1 MTRRT
6 CSLAVLIV
14 LASLAAAEAGLFSV
28 TNLVTD
34 DQSVNKAQITD
45 AHLKNPWGVSFSPVA
60 GPFWVSD
67 NKTHLAT
74 LYTVDP
80 STNATAKQ
88 ALEVT
93 IPGVGNVTGQAAN
106 PTSGFSGDPF
116 LFVSEDGTISAWPGS
131 GTLALIL
138 QTGSTD
144 NVYKGTTLDIVGGN
158 TYLLSAN
165 FHSGKIDVL
174 KGDTGIPNL
183 TGSFTDPILPA
194 NYAPFDIKRI
204 GNTIYVTY
212 ALKNGDDDAPGP
224 GHGIVSSFDLNGNFL
239 ARIAGNGIGS
249 PLNSPW
255 GLEIAPKSFGAL
267 AGDLLVGNF
276 GDGTI
281 DAFNLSTKA
290 FDGPLLGLDGKPL
303 VIPGLWA
310 LTVGN
315 DDTAGSSNKLYF
327 SAGPNDESNGL
338 FGVIEFASSSEPT
351 PTVPE
356 PTAFALMALGL
367 AGIGASRYAS
377 RQRRQPVSAQKTGVS
392 GCGSF

>member
-1 MTRRT
+1 
-6 CSLAVLIV
+6 VLIV
-14 LASLAAAEAGLFSV
+14 LASLAAAQAGLFSV

-45 AHLKNPWGVSFSPVA
+45 AHLKNPWGVSFSPMA

-88 ALEVT
+88 ALEVA
-93 IPGVGNVTGQAAN
+93 IPGDGTVTGQTFNSTAAFN
-106 PTSGFSGDPF
+106 GDNF
-116 LFVSEDGTISAWPGS
+116 LFVSEDGTISGWKGPLGMNAEV
-131 GTLALIL
+131 L
-138 QTGSTD
+138 QTGQQP
-144 NVYKGTTLDIVGGN
+144 NIYKGTTLDTTGGN

-165 FHSGKIDVL
+165 FGTGNIDVL
-174 KGDTGIPNL
+174 KESGTPDL
-183 TGSFTDPILPA
+183 TGKFTDPNLPA
-194 NYAPFDIKRI
+194 NYAPFDIKNI
-204 GNTIYVTY
+204 NGTIYVTY
-212 ALKNGDDDAPGP
+212 AIPNGSGDDSPGP
-224 GHGIVSSFDLNGNFL
+224 GHGIVDQFDDNGNLL
-239 ARIAGNGIGS
+239 ARIASNGNGS

-255 GLEIAPKSFGAL
+255 GLEIAPKSFGSL

-281 DAFNLSTKA
+281 DAFNLSTKT
-290 FDGPLLGLDGKPL
+290 FDGRLLGLDGKPL
-303 VIPGLWA
+303 VILGLWA

-315 DDTAGSSNKLYF
+315 DDVAGSSNKLYF

-338 FGVIEFASSSEPT
+338 FGLIELASSSG

-356 PTAFALMALGL
+356 PTTFSLMALGL
-367 AGIGASRYAS
+367 AGIGACRCAS
-377 RQRRQPVSAQKTGVS
+377 RRRP
-392 GCGSF
+392 

>member
-1 MTRRT
+1 MTRRA

-14 LASLAAAEAGLFSV
+14 LVSLAAAQADLFKV

-34 DQSVNKAQITD
+34 DQTVNKAQITD
-45 AHLKNPWGVSFSPVA
+45 ANLKNPWGVSFLPG

-67 NKTHLAT
+67 NKTHLST

-80 STNATAKQ
+80 LTNATAKQ

-131 GTLALIL
+131 GTLALVL
-138 QTGSTD
+138 QTGSSD
-144 NVYKGTTLDIVGGN
+144 NVYKGTALDTVGGN

-165 FHSGKIDVL
+165 FKSGKIDVL
-174 KGDTGIPNL
+174 KGDAFIPNL
-183 TGSFTDPILPA
+183 AGSFTDPNLPGG
-194 NYAPFDIKRI
+194 YAPFDIKNI
-204 GNTIYVTY
+204 NGTIYVTY
-212 ALKNGDDDAPGP
+212 AIQNGDDDAPGP
-224 GHGIVSSFDLNGNFL
+224 GHGIVTAFNLDGTLISRIVNNNG
-239 ARIAGNGIGS
+239 

-255 GLEIAPKSFGAL
+255 GLEIAPPSFGSF

-281 DAFNLSTKA
+281 NAFNLSTKA
-290 FDGPLLGLDGKPL
+290 FDGQLLGLDGKPI
-303 VIPGLWA
+303 VIDGLWA
-310 LTVGN
+310 LTIGN
-315 DDTAGSSNKLYF
+315 DGSAGSSNKLYF

-338 FGVIEFASSSEPT
+338 FGVIEFASTSGPT

-356 PTAFALMALGL
+356 PTTFALMALGL
-367 AGIGASRYAS
+367 AGIGAYHHQSRRRRPSSS
-377 RQRRQPVSAQKTGVS
+377 RADS
-392 GCGSF
+392 